1 MAAAPTRRRPAGL
14 VNAPL
19 DGILVADFSRV
30 LAGPLA
36 TMTLA
41 DLGAEVVK
49 VERPGTGDDTRQWG
63 PPWTGE
69 GSSYFEC
76 VNRSKQ
82 SITLDLRSESDLAVA
97 RALVARADV
106 LVENFLTGTMDRL
119 GLGYDAVAALNPGLV
134 YCSITGFGSGDGASL
149 AGYDFVVQALG
160 GLMSITGD
168 PDGEPTK
175 AGVALVDVLTGKD
188 ATIGILAALQERER
202 SGRGQR
208 IEVDLLSSL
217 LGSLANQASAYLTT
231 GSPPSRMG
239 NRHPSIAPYETLR
252 CADGILAIACGNDG
266 QFARMCAVLDRPEL
280 ADDPRFATNPAR
292 VRHRHDLAEVLE
304 KELARER
311 VAVWAERLTAAGVAA
326 GAVND
331 IGGALELA
339 HRLGLSPTTR
349 VGDGHPDQVR
359 HPVTWSRSPLR
370 TPTPPPA
377 LGEHSTQLRTRLEE
391 TS

>member
-1 MAAAPTRRRPAGL
+1 MAAAAPGRRPAGA

-19 DGILVADFSRV
+19 DGILVADFTRV

-49 VERPGTGDDTRQWG
+49 VERPRTGDDTRQWG

-82 SITLDLRSESDLAVA
+82 SITLDLRSETDLAVA

-119 GLGYDAVAALNPGLV
+119 GLGYDAVAALNPRLV
-134 YCSITGFGSGDGASL
+134 YCSITGFGSAAGASL
-149 AGYDFVVQALG
+149 PGYDFVVQALG

-175 AGVALVDVLTGKD
+175 AGVALVDVLAGKD
-188 ATIGILAALQERER
+188 ATIGILAALQEREH
-202 SGRGQR
+202 SGSGQR
-208 IEVDLLSSL
+208 IEVNLLSSL

-231 GSPPSRMG
+231 GSAPARMG

-252 CADGILAIACGNDG
+252 CANGMLAVACGNDG
-266 QFARMCAVLDRPEL
+266 QFARLCAVLDRPEL
-280 ADDPRFATNPAR
+280 AEDPRFATNPAR
-292 VRHRHDLAEVLE
+292 VRHRPDLVEALE
-304 KELARER
+304 KELARHN
-311 VAVWAERLTAAGVAA
+311 VAVWADRLTAVGIAA

-331 IGGALELA
+331 LGGALELA
-339 HRLGLSPTTR
+339 GRLGLSPTTS
-349 VGDGHPDQVR
+349 VGDGHPAQVR
-359 HPVTWSRSPLR
+359 HPITWSRSSLR
-370 TPTPPPA
+370 APTPTPRP
-377 LGEHSTQLRTRLEE
+377 R
-391 TS
+391 

>member
-1 MAAAPTRRRPAGL
+1 
-14 VNAPL
+14 VKAPL
-19 DGILVADFSRV
+19 DGILVADFTRV

-69 GSSYFEC
+69 ESSYFEC

-82 SITLDLRSESDLAVA
+82 SLTLDLRSESDLAVA
-97 RALVARADV
+97 RALVAGADV

-119 GLGYDAVAALNPGLV
+119 GLGYEEVAALNPRLV
-134 YCSITGFGSGDGASL
+134 YCSITGFGSDAGAAL
-149 AGYDFVVQALG
+149 PGYDFLVQALG
-160 GLMSITGD
+160 GLMSITGEAE
-168 PDGEPTK
+168 GEPTK
-175 AGVALVDVLTGKD
+175 VGVALVDVLTGKD

-208 IEVDLLSSL
+208 IEVNLLSSL
-217 LGSLANQASAYLTT
+217 LGALANQASAYLTT
-231 GSPPSRMG
+231 GVAPARMG

-252 CADGILAIACGNDG
+252 CADGMLAVACGNDG
-266 QFARMCAVLDRPEL
+266 QFARICAVLDRPDL
-280 ADDPRFATNPAR
+280 AADPRFATNPAR
-292 VRHRHDLAEVLE
+292 VSHRPTLIEALE
-304 KELARER
+304 MELTRED
-311 VAVWAERLTAAGVAA
+311 VSVWAERLTAVGVAA

-331 IGGALELA
+331 LGGALELA
-339 HRLGLSPTTR
+339 SRLGLSPTMC
-349 VGDGHPDQVR
+349 VGVGHPDQVR

-370 TPTPPPA
+370 TPTPPPT
-377 LGEHSTQLRTRLEE
+377 LGEHSTVLRTKLED
-391 TS
+391 TP

>member
-1 MAAAPTRRRPAGL
+1 
-14 VNAPL
+14 VKAPL
-19 DGILVADFSRV
+19 DGILVADFTRV

-82 SITLDLRSESDLAVA
+82 SLTLDLRSESDLAVA
-97 RALVARADV
+97 RALVAGADV

-119 GLGYDAVAALNPGLV
+119 GLGYEEVAALNPRLV
-134 YCSITGFGSGDGASL
+134 YCSITGFGSDAGAAL
-149 AGYDFVVQALG
+149 PGYDFLVQALG
-160 GLMSITGD
+160 GLMSITGEAE
-168 PDGEPTK
+168 GEPTK
-175 AGVALVDVLTGKD
+175 VGVALVDVLTGKD

-208 IEVDLLSSL
+208 IEVNLLSSL
-217 LGSLANQASAYLTT
+217 LGALANQASAYLTT
-231 GSPPSRMG
+231 GVAPARMG

-252 CADGILAIACGNDG
+252 CADGMLAVACGNDG
-266 QFARMCAVLDRPEL
+266 QFARICAVLDRPDL
-280 ADDPRFATNPAR
+280 AADPRFATNPAR
-292 VRHRHDLAEVLE
+292 VSHRPTLIEALE
-304 KELARER
+304 MELTRED
-311 VAVWAERLTAAGVAA
+311 VSVWAERLTAVGVAA

-331 IGGALELA
+331 LGGALELA
-339 HRLGLSPTTR
+339 SRLGLSPTMC
-349 VGDGHPDQVR
+349 VGVGHPDQVR

-370 TPTPPPA
+370 TPTPPPT
-377 LGEHSTQLRTRLEE
+377 LGEHSTVLRTKLED
-391 TS
+391 TP